1 MTSGRKAYADL
12 GRQIETLRADAA
24 QISRRLGELTLR
36 QEQAKAQENRE
47 VARLAQLRLHDLDAR
62 RVGDALGAAD
72 REAMALMTRREA
84 ALAKVEAAI
93 QVSAQRQQALEAQRD
108 RSDDERESLQAQI
121 ASGLAGVIERA
132 RASEAWQALATRAE
146 TLESQADHAAEKAA
160 QAEGDRAAKGAPYE
174 ADPLF
179 SYLWQRQYGSATY
192 RAGLLARALDGWVA
206 RLIGYRDAARNYRLL
221 LALPAHLR
229 RHADALAAEAGKAR
243 ADLEQ
248 FERVALDEA
257 GIGALQDKLAQAG
270 EALDATTK
278 QIAAEEA
285 AHAQLLRQR
294 GEFVEGR
301 DEYTRNALA
310 LLNQAIAGASSEA
323 LDRATGSTPDPRD
336 DAAAAAIAQAR
347 EAQHG
352 LDEQIRQC
360 RREHDER
367 LSALARVE
375 ELRRRFREE
384 RYDGRDSDFD
394 DGLDWDNV
402 VGGVMRGVLEMT
414 RAWERVQRHQKFR
427 MPRSIDIPGV
437 GDIFDIADIFGG
449 GGRRSGSDRKRGR
462 KDSRKGGFGGN
473 IFKGGGG
480 FGGGGGF
487 RSGGGF

>member
-1 MTSGRKAYADL
+1 MTSGRKAYEDL

-47 VARLAQLRLHDLDAR
+47 VARLAQLRLHDLDAQ
-62 RVGDALGAAD
+62 RVGESLGAAD
-72 REAMALMTRREA
+72 REAVALMAQREA
-84 ALAKVEAAI
+84 ELAKVEAAI
-93 QVSAQRQQALEAQRD
+93 QASLQRQQALELDRD
-108 RSDDERESLQAQI
+108 RSDDERELLQAQI
-121 ASGLAGVIERA
+121 TSGLAAVIERA
-132 RASEAWQALATRAE
+132 RASDAWRALHERAG
-146 TLESQADHAAEKAA
+146 TLESQAGHAEEKAA

-179 SYLWQRQYGSATY
+179 AYLWQRQYGTATY
-192 RAGLLARALDGWVA
+192 RAGLVARALDGWVA
-206 RLIGYRDAARNYRLL
+206 RLIRYQEAARNYRLL

-229 RHADALAAEAGKAR
+229 RHADALAAEATQAR
-243 ADLEQ
+243 ADLEH
-248 FERVALDEA
+248 FERAAIDDA
-257 GIGALQDKLAQAG
+257 GIGALEAKLAQAD
-270 EALDATTK
+270 ETIDASAR
-278 QIAAEEA
+278 QIAAEEST
-285 AHAQLLRQR
+285 HAELLRQR
-294 GEFVEGR
+294 GEFAEGR
-301 DEYTRNALA
+301 DEYTRRALV
-310 LLNQAIAGASSEA
+310 LLNQAIAGASTAA
-323 LDRATGSTPDPRD
+323 LDRAVGSTPDPRD
-336 DAAAAAIAQAR
+336 DQAAAAIGESR
-347 EAQHG
+347 EAQRA

-367 LSALARVE
+367 LASLARVE

-394 DGLDWDNV
+394 DDLDWDNV

-427 MPRSIDIPGV
+427 LPRGIDIPGV

-449 GGRRSGSDRKRGR
+449 GGGRRGGDRKRGR
-462 KDSRKGGFGGN
+462 KDSRKGSFGGS